1 MLDRLSD
8 PESDIITASKDTGFI
23 FLSEINDWI
32 AIESIAELMAR
43 VIVVVD
49 AIYALVKVY

>member
-1 MLDRLSD
+1 VLDRLSD

-23 FLSEINDWI
+23 FLSEINDRI

>member
-1 MLDRLSD
+1 VLDRLSD

-23 FLSEINDWI
+23 FLSEINDRV